1 MPNRVLKESI
11 TTSETIDQ
19 LDDASE
25 VLFYRLI
32 TKCDDFGRF
41 DARLPVLLGQVYP
54 LRIGEISAEEMERRL
69 LNLAAAGLVIL
80 YLAEGKRY
88 LQMVTWRK
96 HQTVRASKS
105 KYPEPPADAGNGI
118 QSLATADACE
128 QLQADESNCKQL
140 QAIESNCEQDDI
152 SRSTAIESNCMQL
165 KANVPARVP
174 VPAPV
179 PDYVPVPEGA
189 PQAGAD
195 LTRGGMLSSDLSP
208 TRYPLTHQVACWMV
222 DDFGGSPF
230 PLTTPSTEYRIC
242 ERELGKL
249 AGALQ
254 RAGITTGPI
263 PWLQTRCLKPDIDA
277 GLRNRGAGMLASLK
291 TAIKYA
297 VEDAEKQAAKA
308 SANAPAPASSP
319 PPREQPTPEEEER
332 INRDMAMIEKK
343 KAYVREHGRL
353 PRNRAELQED
363 THV

>member
-54 LRIGEISAEEMERRL
+54 LRVGAISAEEMERRL
-69 LNLAAAGLVIL
+69 QNLAEAGLITL
-80 YLAEGKRY
+80 YVAEGKRF

-96 HQTVRASKS
+96 HQSVRASKS
-105 KYPEPPADAGNGI
+105 KYPEPPADESTSM
-118 QSLATADACE
+118 QLLATAVARK
-128 QLQADESNCKQL
+128 QLQADENNCEQL
-140 QAIESNCEQDDI
+140 HAIESKCEQDDI

-174 VPAPV
+174 DPAPDYA
-179 PDYVPVPEGA
+179 PDYVPVPEGD
-189 PQAGAD
+189 P
-195 LTRGGMLSSDLSP
+195 TRGGMISSDLSP
-208 TRYPLTHQVACWMV
+208 ARYPLTHQVVCWVV

-230 PLTTPSTEYRIC
+230 PLATPSTEYRIC

-249 AGALQ
+249 ADALQ

-308 SANAPAPASSP
+308 RATAPSPASSP
-319 PPREQPTPEEEER
+319 PTPHEKPTPEEEER

-353 PRNRAELQED
+353 PRTRAELQED
-363 THV
+363 TNV